1 MRMRGERGALL
12 SRDATRIFRATGD
25 IARNYA
31 AVVSVKSQARMPIFD
46 LASNL
51 ASKANPPF
59 RVIAALH
66 RRVLNGPK
74 RNVDEGRER
83 EGRERK
89 SVGKLGR
96 NRDGWSCLGLL
107 REGGCNFTRGRNEKV
122 DGMNLVLRR
131 GWDLILFFR
140 RNRSFRKE
148 FFTNLVILE

>member
-1 MRMRGERGALL
+1 MEGEKEEMRMRGERGAVL

-74 RNVDEGRER
+74 RNVDGGGRGRGERGKVWENWAETGMVDRAWGCCAGRGMGVILLEEG
-83 EGRERK
+83 
-89 SVGKLGR
+89 
-96 NRDGWSCLGLL
+96 
-107 REGGCNFTRGRNEKV
+107 TRGWM
-122 DGMNLVLRR
+122 G
-131 GWDLILFFR
+131 
-140 RNRSFRKE
+140 
-148 FFTNLVILE
+148 

>member
-1 MRMRGERGALL
+1 MEREKEEMRMRGERGALL

-74 RNVDEGRER
+74 RNVDGGGER

-96 NRDGWSCLGLL
+96 NRDG
-107 REGGCNFTRGRNEKV
+107 
-122 DGMNLVLRR
+122 
-131 GWDLILFFR
+131 
-140 RNRSFRKE
+140 
-148 FFTNLVILE
+148 